1 MKPELLIEEARRT
14 RQLLSKLDGELRK
27 GRRGRRISGDTWS
40 EIIVQAVMLDAAIA
54 TTETLIKWEETTND
68 K

>member
-14 RQLLSKLDGELRK
+14 RQLLRKIDDELRK

-40 EIIVQAVMLDAAIA
+40 EMIVQAVMLDAAIA